1 MVSLGYRTIFDAIV
15 EPSSSD
21 PVQIRTLKLPTCKLG
36 SMTRTQPTTKP
47 LKPGVPLKILAKLR
61 AICLRLPDAYEESAW
76 VGTRWMIRKRNFAH
90 VVRIADG
97 WPAAYARAASSNGP
111 LVVLTFRATDILRD
125 ALRDVGSRF
134 FVPAW
139 GTRWGTK
146 VMGLKLDEAV
156 DWKEVEAV
164 LAESHRLLAPKAS
177 TRAPR
182 TAARTPARKVRKR
195 RAS

>member
-1 MVSLGYRTIFDAIV
+1 
-15 EPSSSD
+15 
-21 PVQIRTLKLPTCKLG
+21 
-36 SMTRTQPTTKP
+36 MTRTQPTTKP